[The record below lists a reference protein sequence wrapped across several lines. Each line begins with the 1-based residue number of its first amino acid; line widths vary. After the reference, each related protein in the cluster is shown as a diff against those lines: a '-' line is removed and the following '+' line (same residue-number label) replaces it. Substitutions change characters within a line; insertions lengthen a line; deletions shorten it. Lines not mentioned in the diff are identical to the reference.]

1 MSQRQPSDVLPLLDS
16 AIAEGPLDED
26 MAVQFVVK
34 ICAAVQ
40 AKESRS
46 ILLPEHIQLRDTQV
60 IIGAVQEEASPSD
73 SMSELGPFLPPE
85 FDDAARALTGK
96 LTALE
101 CEAANVWNIGLLLYT
116 LLAGYPPF
124 QVTSAKCPF
133 FAEYEKSHRLACPEH
148 FSTPIIEALCSMLT
162 IEPAHRTSLD
172 AATDRLRARLKD
184 LQTEAAFPVLS
195 FTDRVAQRDNA
206 APRGPS
212 AYNAIGSARV
222 VTAQLAAMAIRTLS
236 PRGAGLS
243 SSSKADSGSSGGS
256 GSDGSC
262 GGGSGSRGSFLGGSF
277 LGGSFNKGSF
287 NKGSFSKRSAKQQQQ
302 HNHNHNQP
310 ALSPGSDSEGDNT
323 NSSMMDIAPPVVGP
337 HGTPA
342 QTGRSV
348 ASLMVPHPNSPKLG
362 REPSKAVGMPAGGR
376 PLQPVAV
383 MYSPESFLPRKVSA
397 GSTAGSGMLTAMP
410 MGDRARPFS
419 ANAGGSEPTKRR
431 AISHV
436 KRLGWDVS
444 CDDVDGLQRQIAE
457 SLGALKVG
465 YQTIKEGGAN
475 SVVAFLTQ
483 LAHIEDGMGSG
494 AMRANVILTRRGP
507 PSPSP
512 LQPAQQQ
519 QPQQQPVS
527 ISDPSPKS
535 PPGSRK
541 NSPGSR
547 RSSPGSP
554 GLYRIDVTRY
564 TGDTFQF
571 HAFYRQLRDTLLPI
585 KGASVT
591 TGNDPSAPSL
601 PAVPAFFGG
610 IPGFTAQDRA
620 PSRKPETSAPSA
632 STSVIGEGSIGAR
645 SSQGAN
651 VPIPDFSCGS

>member
-1 MSQRQPSDVLPLLDS
+1 MIRWTPYARTGSSVVDGLKGFLMAALACQNLRSVLLRPNKS
-16 AIAEGPLDED
+16 WR
-26 MAVQFVVK
+26 AVQLDQPPGFHP
-34 ICAAVQ
+34 Q
-40 AKESRS
+40 
-46 ILLPEHIQLRDTQV
+46 QL
-60 IIGAVQEEASPSD
+60 
-73 SMSELGPFLPPE
+73 
-85 FDDAARALTGK
+85 
-96 LTALE
+96 
-101 CEAANVWNIGLLLYT
+101 
-116 LLAGYPPF
+116 
-124 QVTSAKCPF
+124 
-133 FAEYEKSHRLACPEH
+133 
-148 FSTPIIEALCSMLT
+148 
-162 IEPAHRTSLD
+162 
-172 AATDRLRARLKD
+172 
-184 LQTEAAFPVLS
+184 
-195 FTDRVAQRDNA
+195 
-206 APRGPS
+206 
-212 AYNAIGSARV
+212 
-222 VTAQLAAMAIRTLS
+222 
-236 PRGAGLS
+236 
-243 SSSKADSGSSGGS
+243 
-256 GSDGSC
+256 
-262 GGGSGSRGSFLGGSF
+262 
-277 LGGSFNKGSF
+277 
-287 NKGSFSKRSAKQQQQ
+287 QQ
-302 HNHNHNQP
+302 HNHNHHQP
-310 ALSPGSDSEGDNT
+310 AQSPGSDSEGDNT

-397 GSTAGSGMLTAMP
+397 GSTAGSGMLAAMP
-410 MGDRARPFS
+410 MGDRARPFG
-419 ANAGGSEPTKRR
+419 ANAGGSEPMKRR
-431 AISHV
+431 AISRV
-436 KRLGWDVS
+436 KRLGWDVR
-444 CDDVDGLQRQIAE
+444 CDDVDSLQRQIAE

-465 YQTIKEGGAN
+465 YETIKEGGAN

-483 LAHIEDGMGSG
+483 PAHIEDGMGSG

-535 PPGSRK
+535 SPGSRK

-554 GLYRIDVTRY
+554 GLYRIDVSRY

-585 KGASVT
+585 KGASAT

-620 PSRKPETSAPSA
+620 SSRKPETSAPSA